1 MTYMRTFFGTKIIAL
16 VFLLVLL
23 ANCSAAEESQITA
36 PTNTYDRQAAIAADF
51 RPVTDNYAV
60 SPQINIADLS
70 KIAAA
75 GFTRVINH
83 RPDGEGT
90 YQPATADLQ
99 AEAKRLGLKFVDLPF
114 KPGQLTDEVFN
125 ALDAE
130 LSASNEPTLAYC
142 RSGTRAITIWAMS
155 QVKAGKFTPKQVIDI
170 AAKSGY
176 RLQGQRSALEK
187 LVQENR

>member
-1 MTYMRTFFGTKIIAL
+1 MTYMRTFFVTKIIVL
-16 VFLLVLL
+16 GFLLVFL
-23 ANCSAAEESQITA
+23 ANCSAADDGKTSQTTA
-36 PTNTYDRQAAIAADF
+36 SYDQQAAIAADLK
-51 RPVTDNYAV
+51 PVTDNYAV
-60 SPQINIADLS
+60 SPQIQVNDLQ

-75 GFTRVINH
+75 GFTRIINH

-114 KPGQLTDEVFN
+114 KPGQLNAEVFN

-130 LSASNEPTLAYC
+130 LQASSEPTLAYC

-155 QVKAGKFTPKQVIDI
+155 QVKSSKSKRGKP
-170 AAKSGY
+170 
-176 RLQGQRSALEK
+176 L
-187 LVQENR
+187 